1 MRGVRA
7 QPKYSMQ
14 PAPSTS
20 SASTVANAPM
30 KPGSTAGSA
39 TPTCPCQTLS
49 PTKIS
54 GMIRTTKQV
63 AGFEARRPRLRPYSV
78 RPRVPA

>member
-39 TPTCPCQTLS
+39 TPSCLS
-49 PTKIS
+49 
-54 GMIRTTKQV
+54 RV
-63 AGFEARRPRLRPYSV
+63 RVRVRVSV
-78 RPRVPA
+78 RVRVEG